1 MPRSAAIALLSGALA
16 LVACRAATPPPP
28 AAIAPVVDSR
38 AILAAADRSAEDR
51 ALDEGRRP
59 TELFAFAGVKPGL
72 RVAEIGAWKGY
83 TAELLARAVAPDG
96 TVYAQDPADFDK
108 ETREAWSQRATRPSY
123 ALIVRLARP
132 FDDPFPPGTPPLDL
146 VFCVLFYHD
155 TVWLG
160 VDRGRMNAALFR
172 AVKPGGALVVVDHS
186 ARKGEGVT
194 VVRSL
199 HRIEESVVIDELT
212 RAGFVLDGEGDFLRR
227 PDDAR
232 DWNASD
238 EAPANRRGTSD
249 RFALRFRRP

>member
-1 MPRSAAIALLSGALA
+1 MALLSGVLA
-16 LVACRAATPPPP
+16 LVACRAPAASPP
-28 AAIAPVVDSR
+28 AAVARTVDSS
-38 AILAAADRSAEDR
+38 AILAAADRSADDR

-59 TELFAFAGVKPGL
+59 MELFAFAGVKPGM

-96 TVYAQDPADFDK
+96 TVYAQDPLDFDK
-108 ETREAWSQRATRPSY
+108 ETREVWSQRATRPSF
-123 ALIVRLARP
+123 ARIVRVARP
-132 FDDPFPPGTPPLDL
+132 FDDPFPPGTPPLDI

-160 VDRGRMNAALFR
+160 VDRGRMNAALFHALR
-172 AVKPGGALVVVDHS
+172 PGGALVIVDHS
-186 ARKGEGVT
+186 ARNGEGT
-194 VVRSL
+194 SVVRSL

-212 RAGFVLDGEGDFLRR
+212 RAGFVLDGEGNFLRH
-227 PDDAR
+227 PGDAR

-238 EAPANRRGTSD
+238 EAPADRRGTSD